1 MTNNDTNS
9 RAMTVAD
16 LRAIIADLPD
26 TTQLWAFDSGQFTFT
41 PVQLVV
47 HDKRAGGLNFWLNTE
62 ENPNGL

>member
-1 MTNNDTNS
+1 
-9 RAMTVAD
+9 MTVAD

-26 TTQLWAFDSGQFTFT
+26 ATQLWAFDSGQFTFT